1 MWILTLV
8 TLALIGVL
16 GVFYPRMTRP
26 TVPLGVSVPSTHVDH
41 PVIAAAEE
49 AYRRLA
55 VVAALVA
62 VALAVAARLWLG
74 PSDVRWSWV
83 LLVGLFG
90 LLAAQV
96 TALRVASQPIREAK
110 QREGWYEGV
119 TVAVYAPVT
128 AAAGPSARVP
138 WGWHIAALAALA
150 AAAAYGATI
159 YGDLPERIVTHV
171 GTGGPDAW
179 GQRSVLDV
187 FGPLLLGAATVALV
201 ALTAWAV
208 ARRPRRLLPGG
219 DLEEARVEAAR
230 HAQVTQRIVGV
241 TNVFTGATFAGL
253 TVTLWLTPP
262 ESQATLAVAVTVA
275 ILVACAALVVWSI
288 RVSVRTRRG
297 DEGAARSAGTARP
310 DATEGTAARSPE
322 SPDDDAHW
330 KAGVFYYNPD
340 DPAFLVDKRI
350 GVGQTVNLAHWG
362 GKVFVAVVVGLLA
375 WTGFLL
381 VTQV

>member
-62 VALAVAARLWLG
+62 VAPAVAARLWLG

-208 ARRPRRLLPGG
+208 VRRPRRLLPGG

-241 TNVFTGATFAGL
+241 TNVFTGATFAGE
-253 TVTLWLTPP
+253 TTTKGG
-262 ESQATLAVAVTVA
+262 A
-275 ILVACAALVVWSI
+275 WS
-288 RVSVRTRRG
+288 
-297 DEGAARSAGTARP
+297 
-310 DATEGTAARSPE
+310 
-322 SPDDDAHW
+322 
-330 KAGVFYYNPD
+330 
-340 DPAFLVDKRI
+340 
-350 GVGQTVNLAHWG
+350 
-362 GKVFVAVVVGLLA
+362 
-375 WTGFLL
+375 
-381 VTQV
+381 